1 VNSSTGVVTVGG
13 AIDYETS
20 TSHSITVRATSAD
33 GSFSTQVFTIQVT
46 DVNEGAVGPVTDNN
60 PAANFVLENSSNGTL
75 VELTGLATDP
85 DGTDT
90 VSYSLDDTA
99 GGRFA
104 INSSTGIV
112 TVAGGIDREAAGSY
126 NLTIRAT
133 SSDASFST
141 QSFTI
146 TVGDVDE
153 FDVGAVADSNA
164 TSNNVNE
171 NAAVG
176 TTVGIVATASDAD
189 ATTNAIT
196 YTLTDDAGGR
206 FAINS
211 STGVV
216 TVANGSLLNYEN
228 AVSHDITVRAT
239 STDTSFSVR
248 TFTISLTDVNEGS
261 ISAVTDINGATN
273 AVQENAANGST
284 VGYTAFASDPDGTF
298 NSITYTLDD
307 NAGGRFAIDSVT
319 GLVTV
324 ADGTLLNR
332 ELAASH
338 VIIVRATSADLSFAT
353 IAVDISLVD
362 VNEFDISPAADIN
375 ATANVVAELSLQ
387 GTLTGITVF
396 ASDADATTNAITYSL
411 DDNAGGRFQIHATTG
426 VVTVGATA
434 LDYEFAST
442 YSITLRATSADSS
455 TKTLTLMI
463 NLTDVNE
470 SGVSAIADT
479 NAAVDAVLENA
490 TTGSLVG
497 VTAFATDADGT
508 DVISYSLTNNA
519 GGRFTIDSVTG
530 IVTVADGTLLN
541 REAAVSHSIT
551 VLATST
557 DSSFITQSYT
567 INLIDVDEF
576 DTTAITDTNAT
587 IDAVNENAANGTVVG
602 ITANSFDSDATTNTI
617 TYSLDDNAGGRFA
630 INSVT
635 GIVTVADGSLLDYE
649 TVASHSII
657 VRASSADSST
667 TTRTFTINL
676 IDQNDVAPVIA
687 PNQQFSVSELATI
700 GTVVGDVA
708 ATDADGVGALQNWTI
723 VSGNSDNVFS
733 LNATTGRLTISDVTR
748 LSFESTNRY
757 TLTLSVSDG
766 SSTSSLQTI
775 EISILAENEA
785 PVFTPSSALNV
796 HENAAN
802 GTVVGSVSAT
812 DVDSGDVLR
821 YSILSSSPVQAFVV
835 DAVSGEIRVSDSSQL
850 NLEVVPSVTLNIQV
864 TDAAGLVDTQWVTIN
879 LSEINEAPTD
889 IVMSGGSVTENAG
902 AGTFVATFA
911 GVDADAG
918 ESLVYSLIHTG
929 GPGGSVG
936 QVTIDSSTG
945 QLTVAAG
952 AALDFE
958 SAATLLVAVQITDS
972 QGFAFSKSFTINITD
987 INDAPVAYDDHLT
1000 ALQIQSL
1007 DLSGHGVLGNDF
1019 DDDGDVMR
1027 AILVSGPAHGTLTL
1041 NADGTLSYLST
1052 DLFSGTDSFQYQ
1064 ITDGSVT
1071 SNIATVIIDVLAS
1084 VSPGGGGGGGGAS
1097 TDGGTT
1103 GTGSETGSGTGT
1115 GDGNESGTGGGSGGS
1130 TDSINTSTDTGSDTS
1145 ADTGSNA
1152 EGTGDQAATATA
1164 AEATGELGSQP
1175 ALPTENVTD
1184 GAFVGAES
1192 LNEAQWGSMMLM
1204 ITVQGDFPDARD
1216 LRDDTLSDFGRESS
1230 GGDQD
1235 FRLFRSVFG
1244 GYPVDVNPRSAV
1256 ASGVFF
1262 TIDKVVAPEDSIIAD
1277 TPPQVVEKIVVGS
1290 AAVVS
1295 TSLSV
1300 GYVIWI
1306 LRGGT
1311 ILTTFVSAL
1320 PAWQSFDPLLILQS
1334 VNRKDEADDDSLLSI
1349 ATRRTSKNKSRK
1361 S

>member
-1 VNSSTGVVTVGG
+1 
-13 AIDYETS
+13 
-20 TSHSITVRATSAD
+20 
-33 GSFSTQVFTIQVT
+33 
-46 DVNEGAVGPVTDNN
+46 
-60 PAANFVLENSSNGTL
+60 
-75 VELTGLATDP
+75 
-85 DGTDT
+85 
-90 VSYSLDDTA
+90 
-99 GGRFA
+99 
-104 INSSTGIV
+104 
-112 TVAGGIDREAAGSY
+112 
-126 NLTIRAT
+126 
-133 SSDASFST
+133 
-141 QSFTI
+141 
-146 TVGDVDE
+146 
-153 FDVGAVADSNA
+153 
-164 TSNNVNE
+164 
-171 NAAVG
+171 
-176 TTVGIVATASDAD
+176 
-189 ATTNAIT
+189 
-196 YTLTDDAGGR
+196 
-206 FAINS
+206 
-211 STGVV
+211 
-216 TVANGSLLNYEN
+216 
-228 AVSHDITVRAT
+228 
-239 STDTSFSVR
+239 
-248 TFTISLTDVNEGS
+248 
-261 ISAVTDINGATN
+261 
-273 AVQENAANGST
+273 
-284 VGYTAFASDPDGTF
+284 
-298 NSITYTLDD
+298 
-307 NAGGRFAIDSVT
+307 
-319 GLVTV
+319 
-324 ADGTLLNR
+324 
-332 ELAASH
+332 
-338 VIIVRATSADLSFAT
+338 
-353 IAVDISLVD
+353 
-362 VNEFDISPAADIN
+362 
-375 ATANVVAELSLQ
+375 
-387 GTLTGITVF
+387 
-396 ASDADATTNAITYSL
+396 
-411 DDNAGGRFQIHATTG
+411 
-426 VVTVGATA
+426 
-434 LDYEFAST
+434 
-442 YSITLRATSADSS
+442 
-455 TKTLTLMI
+455 M
-463 NLTDVNE
+463 
-470 SGVSAIADT
+470 
-479 NAAVDAVLENA
+479 DAVLENA

-541 REAAVSHSIT
+541 REAAVSHNIT

-576 DTTAITDTNAT
+576 DATVITDTNAT

-602 ITANSFDSDATTNTI
+602 IVADAFDSDATTNTI
-617 TYSLDDNAGGRFA
+617 TYTLDDNASGRFA

-649 TVASHSII
+649 TAASHSII

-667 TTRTFTINL
+667 ITRTFTINL

-748 LSFESTNRY
+748 LSFESTSRY

-775 EISILAENEA
+775 EISILDENEA
-785 PVFTPSSALNV
+785 PVFAPSSALNV

-812 DVDSGDVLR
+812 DVDNGDVLR

-835 DAVSGEIRVSDSSQL
+835 DSVSGEIRVSDSSQL

-945 QLTVAAG
+945 QLTVATG

-1000 ALQIQSL
+1000 ALQLQSL

-1019 DDDGDVMR
+1019 DDDGDVIR
-1027 AILVSGPAHGTLTL
+1027 AILVTGPAHGTLTL

-1097 TDGGTT
+1097 TDGVKQEVEPALVTATNPGR
-1103 GTGSETGSGTGT
+1103 
-1115 GDGNESGTGGGSGGS
+1115 
-1130 TDSINTSTDTGSDTS
+1130 
-1145 ADTGSNA
+1145 A
-1152 EGTGDQAATATA
+1152 EDRAAVPTALTPAAT
-1164 AEATGELGSQP
+1164 
-1175 ALPTENVTD
+1175 
-1184 GAFVGAES
+1184 
-1192 LNEAQWGSMMLM
+1192 
-1204 ITVQGDFPDARD
+1204 
-1216 LRDDTLSDFGRESS
+1216 
-1230 GGDQD
+1230 
-1235 FRLFRSVFG
+1235 
-1244 GYPVDVNPRSAV
+1244 PV
-1256 ASGVFF
+1256 
-1262 TIDKVVAPEDSIIAD
+1262 
-1277 TPPQVVEKIVVGS
+1277 
-1290 AAVVS
+1290 
-1295 TSLSV
+1295 
-1300 GYVIWI
+1300 
-1306 LRGGT
+1306 
-1311 ILTTFVSAL
+1311 
-1320 PAWQSFDPLLILQS
+1320 
-1334 VNRKDEADDDSLLSI
+1334 
-1349 ATRRTSKNKSRK
+1349 ATRRALAIWQHQRPKELVSPAVNPHCQLRM
-1361 S
+1361 

>member
-1 VNSSTGVVTVGG
+1 
-13 AIDYETS
+13 
-20 TSHSITVRATSAD
+20 
-33 GSFSTQVFTIQVT
+33 
-46 DVNEGAVGPVTDNN
+46 
-60 PAANFVLENSSNGTL
+60 
-75 VELTGLATDP
+75 
-85 DGTDT
+85 
-90 VSYSLDDTA
+90 
-99 GGRFA
+99 
-104 INSSTGIV
+104 
-112 TVAGGIDREAAGSY
+112 
-126 NLTIRAT
+126 
-133 SSDASFST
+133 
-141 QSFTI
+141 
-146 TVGDVDE
+146 
-153 FDVGAVADSNA
+153 
-164 TSNNVNE
+164 
-171 NAAVG
+171 
-176 TTVGIVATASDAD
+176 
-189 ATTNAIT
+189 
-196 YTLTDDAGGR
+196 
-206 FAINS
+206 
-211 STGVV
+211 
-216 TVANGSLLNYEN
+216 
-228 AVSHDITVRAT
+228 
-239 STDTSFSVR
+239 
-248 TFTISLTDVNEGS
+248 
-261 ISAVTDINGATN
+261 
-273 AVQENAANGST
+273 
-284 VGYTAFASDPDGTF
+284 
-298 NSITYTLDD
+298 
-307 NAGGRFAIDSVT
+307 
-319 GLVTV
+319 
-324 ADGTLLNR
+324 
-332 ELAASH
+332 
-338 VIIVRATSADLSFAT
+338 
-353 IAVDISLVD
+353 
-362 VNEFDISPAADIN
+362 
-375 ATANVVAELSLQ
+375 
-387 GTLTGITVF
+387 
-396 ASDADATTNAITYSL
+396 
-411 DDNAGGRFQIHATTG
+411 
-426 VVTVGATA
+426 
-434 LDYEFAST
+434 
-442 YSITLRATSADSS
+442 
-455 TKTLTLMI
+455 
-463 NLTDVNE
+463 
-470 SGVSAIADT
+470 
-479 NAAVDAVLENA
+479 
-490 TTGSLVG
+490 
-497 VTAFATDADGT
+497 
-508 DVISYSLTNNA
+508 
-519 GGRFTIDSVTG
+519 
-530 IVTVADGTLLN
+530 
-541 REAAVSHSIT
+541 
-551 VLATST
+551 
-557 DSSFITQSYT
+557 
-567 INLIDVDEF
+567 
-576 DTTAITDTNAT
+576 
-587 IDAVNENAANGTVVG
+587 
-602 ITANSFDSDATTNTI
+602 
-617 TYSLDDNAGGRFA
+617 
-630 INSVT
+630 
-635 GIVTVADGSLLDYE
+635 
-649 TVASHSII
+649 
-657 VRASSADSST
+657 
-667 TTRTFTINL
+667 
-676 IDQNDVAPVIA
+676 
-687 PNQQFSVSELATI
+687 
-700 GTVVGDVA
+700 
-708 ATDADGVGALQNWTI
+708 
-723 VSGNSDNVFS
+723 
-733 LNATTGRLTISDVTR
+733 
-748 LSFESTNRY
+748 
-757 TLTLSVSDG
+757 
-766 SSTSSLQTI
+766 
-775 EISILAENEA
+775 
-785 PVFTPSSALNV
+785 
-796 HENAAN
+796 
-802 GTVVGSVSAT
+802 
-812 DVDSGDVLR
+812 
-821 YSILSSSPVQAFVV
+821 
-835 DAVSGEIRVSDSSQL
+835 
-850 NLEVVPSVTLNIQV
+850 
-864 TDAAGLVDTQWVTIN
+864 
-879 LSEINEAPTD
+879 
-889 IVMSGGSVTENAG
+889 MSGGSVTENAG

-1027 AILVSGPAHGTLTL
+1027 AILVTGPAHGTLTL